1 MPYGVKSHVQVV
13 CVQTR
18 TSVRQDLIS
27 RLLAIAADIA
37 QARGK
42 ASASL
47 LSSMSATRLAAI
59 LLALEAVVTRA
70 DVTADS
76 QASDKHPSGLV
87 H

>member
-1 MPYGVKSHVQVV
+1 MPDGVKSHVQVF
-13 CVQTR
+13 CVQTL
-18 TSVRQDLIS
+18 TSVRQDLIW
-27 RLLAIAADIA
+27 RLLATAADVA

-70 DVTADS
+70 DVAADS